1 MQKIICS
8 LAFMFLFMSCLDTK
22 SKEKKKQS
30 ELTATEIMEKA
41 HVKAGGDF
49 WRRPKSLTLKGYG
62 IFYRDGK
69 PSKHEKHNMW
79 RVFEDE
85 KQDAQAADG
94 NVRIESFKEG
104 KPVFMVSFDGQNTY
118 DLGGK
123 QEQSAADNR
132 WASNFGYGAIR
143 HALDDG
149 YTLEKMPDDTI
160 FTKPAYRIKVKDVT
174 GGETF
179 FGIDKEDF
187 KIIKV
192 AFDTPRGWHHRL
204 YSDFFSK
211 DSYSWLQSG
220 KVALYYDDVLANEI
234 IWEDFEV
241 NEVLP
246 DSLFQIKPIVIK

>member
-1 MQKIICS
+1 
-8 LAFMFLFMSCLDTK
+8 
-22 SKEKKKQS
+22 
-30 ELTATEIMEKA
+30 
-41 HVKAGGDF
+41 
-49 WRRPKSLTLKGYG
+49 
-62 IFYRDGK
+62 
-69 PSKHEKHNMW
+69 MW

-85 KQDAQAADG
+85 KQEAHAANG
-94 NVRIESFKEG
+94 KVRIESFKEG

-118 DLGGK
+118 DLSGK

-160 FTKPAYRIKVKDVT
+160 FAKPAYRIKVKDVT

-204 YSDFFSK
+204 YSEFFTK
-211 DSYSWLQSG
+211 EPYSWLQSG

-246 DSLFQIKPIVIK
+246 DSLFQIKPIVQK